1 MAARPSFDR
10 SPWLLERDVSYLNH
24 GSFGA
29 CPDPVLEAQRV
40 WRERLEAHPVR
51 FLDRELERHLDE
63 ARHRV
68 GAFLGADPDGLA
80 FVPNA
85 TTGVS
90 TVLGSL
96 RFRAGDE
103 LLAGDHEYNAT
114 LNALRA
120 AAARDGARVVIVP
133 LPFPIRDPSQAV
145 EAYLN
150 AVTDRTR
157 FALVSHVTSP
167 SALVLPVE
175 AIVRELDR
183 RGVDTLVD
191 AAHAPGM
198 IEVDVGR
205 LGAAYWTGD
214 GHKWLCAPRGSGILH
229 VRADLR
235 DRIHP
240 LVVSHGA
247 NAERAHRPRFRL
259 EFDWPG
265 TVDPTPH
272 LSLPAAI
279 RYVGGI
285 HDDGWS
291 GLMAANRTLARHARD
306 ALCAALGVPA
316 PAPDDMLGAMA
327 AVPLPGLAATAPAA
341 ERLQAD
347 LRDED
352 GIEVPVIPFP
362 VAAARDDGVG
372 PSQLLVRVSAQVY
385 NRPEEYDALAAVL
398 ARRLRTVSGPRSL
411 LGRLRRG

>member
-51 FLDRELERHLDE
+51 FLDRELEHHLDE

-68 GAFLGADPDGLA
+68 GAFLRADPDGLA

-167 SALVLPVE
+167 TALVLPVE

-291 GLMAANRTLARHARD
+291 GLMAANRALARHARD
-306 ALCAALGVPA
+306 ALCAALGVRA